1 MTYDLWYTGHICHQ
15 KRRIL
20 MAKKG
25 NTSGAFSMIYPTA
38 RCTSGYCDPDPESTP
53 GSLSC
58 NNDPLFERVVDEWL
72 TFSKIEW
79 HESTYM
85 RYTNLL
91 QNYLYPAFQ
100 GQPISSIRRWDA
112 EDLCVQL
119 RSCGGKGQNGLSEKT
134 VSDLL
139 SVLRRVLHYARS
151 NGIAVDTSIFSIETK
166 RTPKPLRILS
176 LAEQHCLQHYIYHH
190 IDSIN
195 LGILICIH
203 TGIRIGELCAL
214 KWDDISLTEKTLY
227 IHKTMQ
233 RLQKQIPDRNKTH
246 VIITAPKSP
255 CSNRLIPISR
265 SLLCELKKYP
275 LEQNGYFLTGSSEK
289 TIEPRTVQRRFKKIL
304 KACQIEDVN
313 FHILRHTFATRC
325 VEANVDIKTLSE
337 ILGHSNV
344 TITMNRY
351 VHPSME
357 MKRMSMDKVSHYIIK

>member
-1 MTYDLWYTGHICHQ
+1 MV
-15 KRRIL
+15 KNENR
-20 MAKKG
+20 
-25 NTSGAFSMIYPTA
+25 SGSFSMLRPAAKCTCGYDDPSTEPTL
-38 RCTSGYCDPDPESTP
+38 
-53 GSLSC
+53 GSRSH
-58 NNDPLFERVVDEWL
+58 NNDSLFEKVVEEWL

-100 GQPISSIRRWDA
+100 GQLISSIRWRDA
-112 EDLCVQL
+112 EELCVQL
-119 RSCGGKGQNGLSEKT
+119 RSCGGRARNGLSEKT

-151 NGIAVDTSIFSIETK
+151 NGIAVDTAIFSIETK

-176 LAEQHCLQHYIYHH
+176 LAEQHCLQRYICDH
-190 IDSIN
+190 IDPIN

-214 KWDDISLTEKTLY
+214 EWDDISLTEKTLY

-233 RLQKQIPDRNKTH
+233 RLQKQTPDRSKTH

-325 VEANVDIKTLSE
+325 VEATVDIKTLSE

-344 TITMNRY
+344 MITMNRY

-357 MKRMSMDKVSHYIIK
+357 MKRMSMDKVSHYIK